1 MSRAAVM
8 VEACVVLRFDEG
20 PVPRPAR
27 RFAPTPFDRCG
38 VNAWDGVG
46 PHIEDYIKAKR
57 EPYEAICATL
67 RSAA

>member
-1 MSRAAVM
+1 MLFEIQR
-8 VEACVVLRFDEG
+8 G
-20 PVPRPAR
+20 PRSKASTTL
-27 RFAPTPFDRCG
+27 APTPFDRCG

-67 RSAA
+67 PFGGVGYENAASA